1 MDPATRAALRA
12 DPRLSRFDPLGRI
25 IYSDDF
31 DEGYNGWPGLI
42 GNYRGS
48 LDTIRSALTCVPC
61 GLPRS
66 DLARWDPLG
75 RREDSLPHAPQEGGD
90 DLRPGPPMCS

>member
-31 DEGYNGWPGLI
+31 DEGYNGWLGLI
-42 GNYRGS
+42 GNYEGS
-48 LDTIRSALTCVPC
+48 LDTIRSALTCVLC

-66 DLARWDPLG
+66 SATTAASISREWRRW
-75 RREDSLPHAPQEGGD
+75 SF
-90 DLRPGPPMCS
+90 PPWRTCGAC